1 MSSTFSKSNYI
12 SNCNFEIKTNMTE
25 AYIFLSSFI
34 ILGGTF
40 IVDYLSNR
48 NSKNNNKY
56 VLGILYLLVSSGLII
71 QLTNYLHFSS
81 DTMLKISFLNKTLTI
96 IFK

>member
-1 MSSTFSKSNYI
+1 
-12 SNCNFEIKTNMTE
+12 MTE

-40 IVDYLSNR
+40 LVDNLSNR
-48 NSKNNNKY
+48 NTKNKNKY
-56 VLGILYLLVSSGLII
+56 FLGVLYLLVSTGLII

-81 DTMLKISFLNKTLTI
+81 DTMLKINFLNKTLTL